1 MFNSFKKRAGD
12 CSEWRVPAVQSLFLW
27 LFVFIC
33 KKKGK
38 QEMCFLLLTA

>member
-33 KKKGK
+33 KKKENEK
-38 QEMCFLLLTA
+38 CVFCC